1 MPRAHYS
8 FFGNKCE
15 ACERKFSKA
24 NNLMRHH
31 CTSLGAQGSDVK
43 RRVVSCTRIVSNSVK
58 ELTSWP
64 ATHTGGGAQTCKTES
79 ISRRRPGHCRDPA
92 VRVQLAVGLTELQRL
107 AEMAGV
113 RRGVHHRVEGAVH
126 ATLEVGRASGQQLP
140 VVRMKGA
147 AEHRTLELLLQVL
160 ADPPIVGLF
169 VCADRHT
176 LGARGHGEPH
186 AIQGPLDVEG
196 SAVNSEDHQS
206 RHPLRRGGVES
217 PHECV
222 AVVRTRHDL
231 VVHR

>member
-43 RRVVSCTRIVSNSVK
+43 RRVVS
-58 ELTSWP
+58 
-64 ATHTGGGAQTCKTES
+64 CKTES